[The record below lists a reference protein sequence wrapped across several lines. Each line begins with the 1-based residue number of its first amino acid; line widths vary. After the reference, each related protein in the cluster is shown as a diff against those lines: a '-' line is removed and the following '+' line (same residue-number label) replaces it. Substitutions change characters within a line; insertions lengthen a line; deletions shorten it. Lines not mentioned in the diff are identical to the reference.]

1 MITPLLLALTVAS
14 GAAPSVAAP
23 SFNTVDVPANVAQF
37 CAEHLSAELT
47 NRGLRVI
54 TAAEINAL
62 IGMERQKTLLGCGDA
77 QAQSC
82 MAELAAALGTEAVML
97 GNLAKLGQGYQ
108 INIKIIR
115 SDNGV
120 QLSNYLGSAPSFEEL
135 LPELTKAADKLASES
150 LRALRPSASAPTDV
164 PVISDAPS
172 SPSNRRW
179 PLIPTIAAGAF
190 GVASGVTFGLA
201 MGKKDYVASGTIQ
214 TRTAADATVREG
226 TTFQTVALVTGG
238 LAVAALGTAVVMY
251 FLSDDDSVA
260 LVPTSN
266 GFAISGVIR

>member
-1 MITPLLLALTVAS
+1 MVTPLLLALTVAT

-23 SFNTVDVPANVAQF
+23 AFNTVEVPANVAQF

-108 INIKIIR
+108 VNIKVIR

-120 QLSNYLGSAPSFEEL
+120 QLSNYLGSAPSFEAL
-135 LPELTKAADKLASES
+135 IPELTKAADKLARES
-150 LRALRPSASAPTDV
+150 LRALRPSGSPPADV
-164 PVISDAPS
+164 AIVADAPAAS
-172 SPSNRRW
+172 SNRRW

-201 MGKKDYVASGTIQ
+201 MGKKDQVASGDIQ
-214 TRTAADATVREG
+214 TRAAADAAVGEG
-226 TTFQTVALVTGG
+226 KRFQTVALVTGG

-251 FLSDDDSVA
+251 LLSDNASLA
-260 LVPTSN
+260 LVPTFN
-266 GFAISGVIR
+266 GVAISGVIR